1 MKNMG
6 RGFAKSLAMSMTL
19 SFFLLTFFVLPC
31 AAAEDFPA
39 RAITIIAPADPG
51 GAIDLG
57 ARAFATTAEKY
68 LGKPVV
74 VVNKPGG
81 QGLPATLDLVR
92 SKADGYTIAF
102 LIITH
107 VIPET
112 YTYFLKGD
120 PPYTSKDVQP
130 IGQTSKSAQML
141 AVRADSPWK
150 TFADLVA
157 HTRKNP
163 GLKYGSNPEGT
174 LPSLSMHIV
183 AKKENIK
190 WTPVPL
196 MEDGKIITAL
206 LGDHIQVGTVSYGAL
221 RSHIEAKTLR
231 PLVVFSDERLSQVPA
246 TPSIEELGYDL
257 PYVSTMGLYGP
268 KGIPAPVI
276 KKLEDV
282 IKKVTEDPSFKE
294 KAIQLGVEVAYK
306 NSADFVKTID
316 RNKAN
321 LEKLFKEMG
330 YVK

>member
-1 MKNMG
+1 MKSARKG
-6 RGFAKSLAMSMTL
+6 LVETVVASIILSLFLVAGFAFSL
-19 SFFLLTFFVLPC
+19 
-31 AAAEDFPA
+31 AAAEDFPT
-39 RAITIIAPADPG
+39 RAITVIAPADPG

-81 QGLPATLDLVR
+81 QGLPATLDLVK

-112 YTYFLKGD
+112 YKYFLKGE

-130 IGQTSKSAQML
+130 IGQTTKSAQML
-141 AVRADSPWK
+141 AVSTDAQWK

-157 HTRKNP
+157 YVRKNP
-163 GLKYGSNPEGT
+163 GFKYGSNPEGT

-196 MEDGKIITAL
+196 VEDGKIITAL
-206 LGDHIQVGTVSYGAL
+206 LGGHVPAGTVSYGAL
-221 RSHIEAKTLR
+221 RSHMEAKTLR
-231 PLVVFSDERLSQVPA
+231 PLVVFSDERLSQSPD
-246 TPSIEELGYDL
+246 TPCLSELGYDL
-257 PYVSTMGLYGP
+257 PYVSSMGLYGP
-268 KGIPAPVI
+268 KGIPAPAL
-276 KKLEDV
+276 KKLEEA

-294 KAIQLGVEVAYK
+294 KAKQIGVQVSYK
-306 NSADFVKTID
+306 SAADFAKTID
-316 RNKAN
+316 KNKSN

-330 YVK
+330 YVR